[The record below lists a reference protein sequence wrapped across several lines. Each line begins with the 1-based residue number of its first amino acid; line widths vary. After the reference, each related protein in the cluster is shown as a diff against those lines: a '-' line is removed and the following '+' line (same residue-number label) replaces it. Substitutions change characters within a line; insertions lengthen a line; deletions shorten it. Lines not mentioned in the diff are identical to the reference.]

1 MSATATTATQR
12 RPLAGDTVGIPPR
25 QVNYP
30 LRESMG
36 RYFFA
41 GNALA
46 TQFITVLS
54 GAFPPGEMF
63 FVDSVKHYRTQVT
76 DPRQRAAISGFI
88 GQEALHGREHERL
101 NEMLAERGLNAAV
114 PEKVVRAAL
123 WLLERT
129 SASQQLACTGLM
141 EHFTALLAEQLLG
154 DDQRMR
160 VAFDEDIRNLW
171 LWHALEELE
180 HKSVAYDV
188 YELIGNSQ
196 AERRRAFTLVGA
208 TVLPAILVSWAW
220 VAIQDGQLRLPRDT
234 IVLLRLLFGE
244 DGFIIRILPKMA
256 LYARADFH
264 PDQHNTSKLE
274 ARWRRKLFGKAGD
287 MVSTLKQRISRTVQ

>member
-1 MSATATTATQR
+1 MSATATATAAP
-12 RPLAGDTVGIPPR
+12 RPLAGETVGIPPR

-30 LRESMG
+30 LSEAMN
-36 RYFFA
+36 RYFFG

-54 GAFPPGEMF
+54 GAFPPGEDF

-76 DPRQRAAISGFI
+76 DKRQRAQISGFI

-101 NEMLAERGLNAAV
+101 NALLNARGLNAGF
-114 PEKVVRAAL
+114 PEKAVRASL

-129 SASQQLACTGLM
+129 SPSQQLACTGLM

-154 DDQRMR
+154 DDDRMR
-160 VAFDEDIRNLW
+160 NAFDEDIRNLW

-188 YELIGNSQ
+188 YELIGNSRK
-196 AERRRAFTLVGA
+196 ERRRSFSLVGA
-208 TVLPAILVSWAW
+208 TVVPAILVSWAW
-220 VAIQDGQLRLPRDT
+220 VAIQDGQLRRPGDT
-234 IVLLRLLFGE
+234 LAGLKLLFGQ
-244 DGFIIRILPKMA
+244 DGFISRILPKMA

-264 PDQHNTSKLE
+264 PDQHNTKKLE
-274 ARWRRKLFGKAGD
+274 ARWRHKLFGKAGA
-287 MVSTLKQRISRTVQ
+287 MVSTVRQRATSKLQ